1 MRRPMMGSDYKM
13 SQTELDEFAIHD
25 RRSGALEAT
34 IAQQPDG
41 AWSTRIPADADSA
54 EGAEPALEDRARPQ
68 AAFDAFIASKDGS
81 AEQTAPTE

>member
-1 MRRPMMGSDYKM
+1 M

-25 RRSGALEAT
+25 RRTGALEAT

-54 EGAEPALEDRARPQ
+54 EGAEPALEDKPRPQ
-68 AAFDAFIASKDGS
+68 AAFDAFIASKEPT
-81 AEQTAPTE
+81 AEQGDAEQQAGQQSDAE